1 MALFEGERMIKRESR
16 PTNREGARDWML
28 SQVVSIARQ
37 WQVEAPFERCGIG
50 FGGPVDFG
58 EQRMAFSTHVGG
70 WNNFR
75 LSEFLSRELGV
86 PALMDNDANAGA
98 LAEATFGAGKGHSP
112 LFYMTLSTG
121 IGGGILLSPILALHF
136 GIPIRQAIGTSLV
149 AVITTS
155 AASSSVHLQRHTTDI
170 RLGMTLELAT
180 AFGAAVTA
188 YLVGYFNRNAL
199 EGIFAGFLLYSSV
212 TILLRRGKVKDQ
224 EEAPANNNG
233 ETVIPPYEPQRYPLG
248 LAASLVAGGLSGLLG
263 IGGGP
268 IKVPVMYIFMNV
280 PLMVATATSNF
291 MIGVTAAASAVVYY
305 RRGDILV
312 EIAAPLAVGV
322 FLGSLLGARLAPRIQ
337 TKFVV
342 YLLVGIM
349 LYLAGHLC
357 VHLFMGVAT

>member
-1 MALFEGERMIKRESR
+1 VVTALLLI
-16 PTNREGARDWML
+16 L
-28 SQVVSIARQ
+28 
-37 WQVEAPFERCGIG
+37 G
-50 FGGPVDFG
+50 FCAG
-58 EQRMAFSTHVGG
+58 
-70 WNNFR
+70 
-75 LSEFLSRELGV
+75 LL
-86 PALMDNDANAGA
+86 GA
-98 LAEATFGAGKGHSP
+98 L
-112 LFYMTLSTG
+112 TG
-121 IGGGILLSPILALHF
+121 IGGGVLLTPILALHF

-199 EGIFAGFLLYSSV
+199 EGLFAGFLLYSAI
-212 TILLRRGKVKDQ
+212 TILVKGDKAKAVGD
-224 EEAPANNNG
+224 EASPAAN

-248 LAASLVAGGLSGLLG
+248 LAASLVAGALSGLLG

-291 MIGVTAAASAVVYY
+291 MIGVTAAASAIVYY

-312 EIAAPLAVGV
+312 QFAAPLAVGV
-322 FLGSLLGARLAPRIQ
+322 FVGSLLGARMAPRIH
-337 TKFVV
+337 TKVVV
-342 YLLVGIM
+342 YLLAGVM
-349 LYLAGHLC
+349 LYLAGHLLI
-357 VHLFMGVAT
+357 HLLRGWL

>member
-1 MALFEGERMIKRESR
+1 
-16 PTNREGARDWML
+16 ML
-28 SQVVSIARQ
+28 SALLVLL
-37 WQVEAPFERCGIG
+37 G
-50 FGGPVDFG
+50 FFAG
-58 EQRMAFSTHVGG
+58 
-70 WNNFR
+70 
-75 LSEFLSRELGV
+75 LLG
-86 PALMDNDANAGA
+86 AM
-98 LAEATFGAGKGHSP
+98 
-112 LFYMTLSTG
+112 TG

-188 YLVGYFNRNAL
+188 YLVGYFNRNLL
-199 EGIFAGFLLYSSV
+199 EGLFAGFLLYSSV
-212 TILLRRGKVKDQ
+212 TILLRGGKVKSEDQ
-224 EEAPANNNG
+224 EELPAQNNG
-233 ETVIPPYEPQRYPLG
+233 ETVIPPYEPKRYPLG
-248 LAASLVAGGLSGLLG
+248 LGASLVAGGLSGLLG

-268 IKVPVMYIFMNV
+268 IKVPVMYIFMGI

-291 MIGVTAAASAVVYY
+291 MIGVTAAASAIVYY

-337 TKFVV
+337 TKYVV
-342 YLLVGIM
+342 YLLVAIM
-349 LYLAGHLC
+349 LYLAGHLF
-357 VHLFMGVAT
+357 VHLLAGGPA